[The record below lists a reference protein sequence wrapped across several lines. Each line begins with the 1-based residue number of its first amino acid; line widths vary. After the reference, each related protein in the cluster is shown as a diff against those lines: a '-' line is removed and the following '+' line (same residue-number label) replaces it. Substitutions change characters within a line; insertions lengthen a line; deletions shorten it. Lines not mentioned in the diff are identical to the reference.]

1 MRAREQFFRAISLVR
16 LRQRIQKTR
25 TAELHSLAAPRADRS
40 RCELGGGVMAT
51 ARKFTTQDYALSI
64 AFNKVFI
71 LNLRVLAL
79 VILNSLVIA
88 LLFLLYRG
96 IVGVPA

>member
-1 MRAREQFFRAISLVR
+1 
-16 LRQRIQKTR
+16 
-25 TAELHSLAAPRADRS
+25 
-40 RCELGGGVMAT
+40 MAT